1 MSLLFFNP
9 WNDLALASGDAHY
22 TPPASAMQMAQD
34 LRDLPQLWA
43 PHDLRRLSVWGWSP
57 LLVTQLR
64 EKGVDEA
71 LLPSAEQ
78 MAAYRAASSRQ
89 TAVRLLARWR
99 ERFPEAF
106 GNGVLVGES
115 KMCMTLQEVL
125 AAVTAYGNEAMLKA
139 PWSGS
144 GRGVHPVH
152 GGVSDKNL
160 AWVTRTLQRQGAVE
174 VEPSYNKVVDG
185 ERDYV
190 LMKLMGM
197 FKGLRFED
205 LEEVYDDG
213 CLVLWEKMMDREFE
227 LKEKSLVG
235 YLVRICRNVGMHYLR
250 KVNEDIESLDRI
262 LERGYEVKENDE
274 NGMRAMFD
282 LMEEKGNEDEIF
294 EKLDM
299 VWEKLKKVDRMILE
313 SYYVDGC
320 RMEEIARRIGY
331 RNGNSVK
338 SKKNKVLRKMME
350 MMREGEDFKDLPN
363 AA

>member
-1 MSLLFFNP
+1 MIKIIKVSGFEEVEKLSLKEEKRGL
-9 WNDLALASGDAHY
+9 
-22 TPPASAMQMAQD
+22 
-34 LRDLPQLWA
+34 
-43 PHDLRRLSVWGWSP
+43 LSV
-57 LLVTQLR
+57 
-64 EKGVDEA
+64 
-71 LLPSAEQ
+71 
-78 MAAYRAASSRQ
+78 SS
-89 TAVRLLARWR
+89 LI
-99 ERFPEAF
+99 F
-106 GNGVLVGES
+106 
-115 KMCMTLQEVL
+115 
-125 AAVTAYGNEAMLKA
+125 
-139 PWSGS
+139 
-144 GRGVHPVH
+144 
-152 GGVSDKNL
+152 
-160 AWVTRTLQRQGAVE
+160 
-174 VEPSYNKVVDG
+174 NKVVDG